1 MKKFILLFAATV
13 LVAQIARA
21 NNTIPRNAS
30 NLLSG
35 TLPNGR
41 LDKSSVTMLGPTIE
55 SSEISVDFSSLT
67 ALGPTVDFTEIT
79 GAIVDG
85 QIFPGALSRTYDIII
100 ATGPGYGANFH
111 GAGRTP
117 FVQAIASA
125 TTVGGKASIFVRKG
139 TYTIENVVSD
149 GIDWIFERGAVLRRA
164 NGGQMF
170 RIRNGS
176 INGGIFITTAVAATA
191 ITTAA
196 IVLESN
202 SKLNGTNFEQAQDN
216 RQQTTFNEASGFIE
230 SSGAVNVAIEN
241 IIVSSFTNLYAAG
254 DGRNAFIAV
263 TISSDVVIRN
273 NYIVGDLSGGS
284 GFGGLIKFKN
294 SDILIAGNTLK
305 GGLAGG
311 SGPLIFG
318 VDIPGFLASKFSI
331 VGNKLIERA
340 GGSAIIDGTISSGS
354 FITSNQIIADNSNT
368 YGIHVQGGAYGNF
381 AAAQCSLNIIG
392 NSMSSSNA
400 NNRAS
405 ARFVD
410 ISADGNKTINGISVV
425 GNATSQI
432 ATFLAES
439 GTVVGTR
446 LKSNSKDGVTV
457 TDQN

>member
-1 MKKFILLFAATV
+1 MKKLSFVILLFCVSVANATH
-13 LVAQIARA
+13 RFGGNA
-21 NNTIPRNAS
+21 NNIT
-30 NLLSG
+30 SG
-35 TLPNGR
+35 ILPNAR
-41 LDKSSVTMLGPTIE
+41 LDNSSVTKLGATIDIGE
-55 SSEISVDFSSLT
+55 YAINYASIT
-67 ALGPTVDFTEIT
+67 ALGATVDFTEIT

-85 QIFPGALSRTYDIII
+85 QISPGSLSRTYDIII

-125 TTVGGKASIFVRKG
+125 TTVSGKASIFVRRG

-149 GIDWIFERGAVLRRA
+149 GIDWVIERGAVFRRA
-164 NGGQMF
+164 NNGQMF

-202 SKLNGTNFEQAQDN
+202 SKLNGSNFDQAQDN

-263 TISSDVVIRN
+263 TLSSDVVIRN

-284 GFGGLIKFKN
+284 GFAGLIKFRN
-294 SDILIAGNTLK
+294 ADVLIAGNTLR

-318 VDIPGFLASKFSI
+318 VDLPGFLASKFSI

-340 GGSAIIDGTISSGS
+340 GGSAIIDATLSSGS
-354 FITSNQIIADNSNT
+354 FIASNQIIADNANT
-368 YGIHVQGGAYGNF
+368 FGIHVQGGAYGNF

-392 NSMSSSNA
+392 NSMLSSNA